1 MSKKEK
7 KAAVV
12 AAEKPETHEVQVPET
27 ISEPVHSE
35 FAPSALWTVSP
46 VDTSNISFGIFPSEK
61 EAKLVEER
69 LNGKYEA
76 MGMSLRVKAVPVNA
90 S

>member
-12 AAEKPETHEVQVPET
+12 AEPQEVKVIETA
-27 ISEPVHSE
+27 SEPVQSE
-35 FAPSALWTVSP
+35 LTPSGPWIVTEAE
-46 VDTSNISFGIFPSEK
+46 TSNISFGIFPSEK

-76 MGMSLRVKAVPVNA
+76 MGMSLRVKVVPVNA